1 MAAQETSEDDVSE
14 TNDGD
19 SNHPILIER
28 EWSALAALTEHP
40 GRLDDLPENFGA
52 DAFTTPER
60 RAYFKTLAAWSR
72 EGPPP
77 DAPAELARSRGVWTD
92 VWRCHDAAAVR
103 AIRGAAIE
111 LEHAASAWLRAPT
124 DEGLSVLHASVNAAI
139 ERIAFRWADGTRTAD
154 DLYRASAID
163 GDGWS
168 QAANRHVLPP
178 PSGWETAA
186 GPIPFGSLVF
196 VREARAPGVASA
208 SVAWAVAAA
217 RQGLPTALWAR
228 RLTEQCVAD
237 HLLALEA
244 GVGLRAMREGA
255 LTEVEWSAVS
265 VAQEGV
271 TALPLLVAG
280 GKYHIKVGDLL
291 RNLRRWRCEA
301 ARVRVVVVDG
311 AEHLDV
317 EPRALFR
324 VARMMEVVNCGY
336 LVVVGNEG
344 HAAEEFADLVLD
356 ERQWVMSGANM
367 NAGGTQ

>member
-1 MAAQETSEDDVSE
+1 LAAQRTSEDDVSE

-28 EWSALAALTEHP
+28 EWSALAALTKRP
-40 GRLDDLPENFGA
+40 DRLDDLPENFEA
-52 DAFTTPER
+52 SAFTSPER
-60 RAYFKTLAAWSR
+60 RAYIKTLAAWSR

-77 DAPAELARSRGVWTD
+77 DAPAELARFRGDWTD

-111 LEHAASAWLRAPT
+111 LEHAASAWLRAPK
-124 DEGLSVLHASVNAAI
+124 DEGLPVLSAAVNAAI
-139 ERIAFRWADGTRTAD
+139 ERIAFHWADGTRTAG
-154 DLYRASAID
+154 DLQQPSAFD
-163 GDGWS
+163 GAEHG
-168 QAANRHVLPP
+168 QTANRHVLPP
-178 PSGWETAA
+178 PSGWKTAG

-196 VREARAPGVASA
+196 VREARASGVASA

-228 RLTEQCVAD
+228 RLTEQSVAD

-244 GVGLRAMREGA
+244 GVGLRALREGA
-255 LTEVEWSAVS
+255 LTDAEWSAVA

-271 TALPLLVAG
+271 AALPLLVAG
-280 GKYHIKVGDLL
+280 GTYNIKVGDLL
-291 RNLRRWRCEA
+291 RNLRRWRRDA

-324 VARMMEVVNCGY
+324 TARMMEVVNRGY

-356 ERQWVMSGANM
+356 ERQWAMSGADIH
-367 NAGGTQ
+367 AGETR

>member
-1 MAAQETSEDDVSE
+1 MSE

-28 EWSALAALTEHP
+28 EWSALAALTESP
-40 GRLDDLPENFGA
+40 GRPDDLPEDFGA

-60 RAYFKTLAAWSR
+60 RAYFQALAAWSR

-77 DAPAELARSRGVWTD
+77 DAPAELARSRGDWTD

-103 AIRGAAIE
+103 AIGGAAIE

-124 DEGLSVLHASVNAAI
+124 DEGLPVLNASVNAAI
-139 ERIAFRWADGTRTAD
+139 ERIAFHWGADGTLTAG
-154 DLYRASAID
+154 DLYKSSAID
-163 GDGWS
+163 GAGHS

-228 RLTEQCVAD
+228 RLTEHCVAD

-244 GVGLRAMREGA
+244 GVGLRALREGA
-255 LTEVEWSAVS
+255 LTEVEWSAVA

-280 GKYHIKVGDLL
+280 GKYNIKVGDLL
-291 RNLRRWRCEA
+291 RNLRRWRCDA

-356 ERQWVMSGANM
+356 ERQWAMSGANM
-367 NAGGTQ
+367 NAAGKP

>member
-1 MAAQETSEDDVSE
+1 MSE

-28 EWSALAALTEHP
+28 EWSALAALAGLPSQLE
-40 GRLDDLPENFGA
+40 DLPEDFGV
-52 DAFTTPER
+52 DAFTSPER
-60 RAYFKTLAAWSR
+60 CAYFQALAASSR

-77 DAPAELARSRGVWTD
+77 EAPAKLGRSRGNWSD
-92 VWRCHDAAAVR
+92 VWRCRDAAAVR

-124 DEGLSVLHASVNAAI
+124 DEGLPVLSASVNAAI
-139 ERIAFRWADGTRTAD
+139 ERIAFYWADGTRTAG
-154 DLYRASAID
+154 DLYNASAVE
-163 GDGWS
+163 GDGRS
-168 QAANRHVLPP
+168 QGANRHGLPP
-178 PSGWETAA
+178 PSGWETAT

-196 VREARAPGVASA
+196 VREARGPGVPSA

-228 RLTEQCVAD
+228 RLTEQCAAD
-237 HLLALEA
+237 HLLSLEA
-244 GVGLRAMREGA
+244 GVGLRAFREGA
-255 LTEVEWSAVS
+255 LTDAEWSAVA
-265 VAQEGV
+265 VAQEDV

-280 GKYHIKVGDLL
+280 GTYSIKVGDLL
-291 RNLRRWRCEA
+291 RNLRRWRCGA

-324 VARMMEVVNCGY
+324 TARMMEVVNRGY

-356 ERQWVMSGANM
+356 ER
-367 NAGGTQ
+367 